1 MGWCELYN
9 EITSLDLA
17 AVCPA
22 HGKVIRYHQW
32 SASFSPRG
40 TLIFMSAD
48 EFLRLHNYLILCP
61 LTNSILPLFINFL
74 IHVDT
79 CLFMHRQYINSVWS
93 RKWNL
98 VNHLSYNY
106 YLVQYY

>member
-1 MGWCELYN
+1 MVMYFIILWQMGGDHPFY
-9 EITSLDLA
+9 
-17 AVCPA
+17 P
-22 HGKVIRYHQW
+22 HYHYGKEG
-32 SASFSPRG
+32 ASFSPRG

-74 IHVDT
+74 IHV
-79 CLFMHRQYINSVWS
+79 MHRRYINSVWS

-98 VNHLSYNY
+98 VNHLSNNY